1 MKQQHF
7 VIFSLATQGHLN
19 PALQLAKNLSRAGA
33 RCTFVTTANGFR
45 QLNNL
50 PSIDGLF
57 YASFSDGDDDGV
69 LKLAGGDYLRE
80 LKRVGPENIKI
91 LLGGLDADGHPA
103 TCLVYTF
110 FFPWVAEVAREV
122 NLPSVFLAIQSAT
135 ALAIYHHFF
144 SIRNNGVYSSTSE
157 ETDLSFPIKLPELPL
172 FSRDDIPTVL
182 LQSDPWSSIMIPVM
196 REHIQNLENDPN
208 ARVLINTFDKLE
220 EKSLKIL
227 EEIGICSIGPLIPS
241 ATFDGNEIEDKYYG
255 CDLIEKSETYCRWL
269 DSKAEG
275 SVVYVAFGSLAM
287 LKEEQKEEVLQ
298 GLLESERPFLWVIR
312 SSNEDDKK
320 ENDEN
325 DGLNGKGM
333 IVPWCSQME
342 VLFHKSIRCFVSH
355 CGWNSTIES
364 MVAGVPL
371 IGFPQ
376 FSDQTTNIKMVEEV
390 WETGVRARVEEEGIV
405 KKEELKRCLEIVMG
419 DGEKGNE
426 IRNNVKKYRDLAM
439 GAVKVGGSSHNNFN
453 KFLDSL

>member
-342 VLFHKSIRCFVSH
+342 VIFKLFPSSKSH
-355 CGWNSTIES
+355 
-364 MVAGVPL
+364 
-371 IGFPQ
+371 
-376 FSDQTTNIKMVEEV
+376 
-390 WETGVRARVEEEGIV
+390 IV
-405 KKEELKRCLEIVMG
+405 
-419 DGEKGNE
+419 
-426 IRNNVKKYRDLAM
+426 
-439 GAVKVGGSSHNNFN
+439 
-453 KFLDSL
+453 